1 MAQDR
6 VGAFIELEV
15 VEDGDTIGG
24 TLLAIGSLEQQR
36 DKDTGAFTPDYTV
49 AADQPIVYPNF
60 TSALKGGVITGMDN
74 FREVNIWFAGQKIV
88 NNGVLTSGD
97 DGWWLY
103 TTQNNCPA
111 IKRLKNMGA
120 GAAAD
125 DGVFELRF
133 ECEVYNGAN
142 WIKKVVSTNMTLT
155 TVSKS
160 GYNIRLSA
168 DNGGIVDANTSP
180 VTKCILTPD
189 VRLGGEKIT
198 SGLFFKYFKM
208 VDGKWVAFGS
218 NTTSR
223 ASVTVTADDV
233 DGEDA
238 FMVEVYKGSA
248 TGNKLGSDVQS
259 VIDNSDPFRVEMAQ
273 DRFSYGSPVQN
284 LAPKIMQGANDVT
297 SGFTFTSLQLID
309 NDGTVLKSAAAGSK
323 TISVSFDDVK
333 GKIRPGI
340 SLNATRG

>member
-74 FREVNIWFAGQKIV
+74 FREVNIYLGSEIIIR
-88 NNGVLTSGD
+88 NGSSVYLSQ
-97 DGWWLY
+97 WEY
-103 TTQNNCPA
+103 TTQNGCPA
-111 IKRLKNMGA
+111 VKKKFNGLYTDNDTQPI
-120 GAAAD
+120 
-125 DGVFELRF
+125 RF

-142 WIKKVVSTNMTLT
+142 WIKKVVSTNMSVT

-160 GYNIRLSA
+160 RYNIRLSA

-180 VTKCILTPD
+180 VTKCVLTPD
-189 VRLGGEKIT
+189 VRWGSEKIT

-208 VDGKWVAFGS
+208 VDGAWVAFGS

-273 DRFSYGSPVQN
+273 ERFSYGSPVQN